1 MAEQESKEKVGG
13 LCVVV
18 SRAARVSASIRFD
31 EEDVVE
37 FQVDADP
44 SEPSREQQKLAR
56 SAHRLE

>member
-1 MAEQESKEKVGG
+1 VAEQESKEKVGG

-18 SRAARVSASIRFD
+18 SRARESMFRFD

>member
-1 MAEQESKEKVGG
+1 MF
-13 LCVVV
+13 
-18 SRAARVSASIRFD
+18 RFD